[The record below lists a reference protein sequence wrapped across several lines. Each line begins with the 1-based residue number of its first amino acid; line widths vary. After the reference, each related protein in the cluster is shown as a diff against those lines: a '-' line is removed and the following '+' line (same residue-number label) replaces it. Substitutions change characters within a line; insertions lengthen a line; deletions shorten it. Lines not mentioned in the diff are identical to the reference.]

1 MRAQFFDG
9 FDFAKFKLSIV
20 AIEHVNDFFN
30 IEDFGLHPIMYNE
43 ACLRGYTCIFGFNHE
58 KKLALHQ
65 LLTNNNGME
74 PPTIDGVAPISFHSP
89 AGDLKYTLDHVIPY
103 NGSILIANGFID
115 KYFVPFGFQLPHAF
129 RKVYE
134 LTFDDGLFVKVT
146 DRSAAARQLR
156 IEYQEPVPAKKKLQM
171 KMAGLMGKHEEYGFD
186 DETIA
191 EYMDLSYD
199 AKYLFDDN

>member
-9 FDFAKFKLSIV
+9 FDFADFKLSIV
-20 AIEHVNDFFN
+20 AVEHVQQFFN
-30 IEDFGLHPIMYNE
+30 IEDFHLHPIMYNE
-43 ACLRGYTCIFGFNHE
+43 ACLRGYTGVFGFNDQ
-58 KKLALHQ
+58 KKLALHK

-74 PPTIDGVAPISFHSP
+74 PPAIDGVLPVPFRSP
-89 AGDLKYTLDHVIPY
+89 AGDLKYELDHAIPY
-103 NGSILIANGFID
+103 TGSILIANGFID

-146 DRSAAARQLR
+146 DKSAAAQQLR
-156 IEYQEPVPAKKKLQM
+156 IEYEEPVPAKKKLQM
-171 KMAGLMGKHEEYGFD
+171 KLGSVMRKHEEYGFD
-186 DETIA
+186 DDIIA

-199 AKYLFDDN
+199 AKYLFDE